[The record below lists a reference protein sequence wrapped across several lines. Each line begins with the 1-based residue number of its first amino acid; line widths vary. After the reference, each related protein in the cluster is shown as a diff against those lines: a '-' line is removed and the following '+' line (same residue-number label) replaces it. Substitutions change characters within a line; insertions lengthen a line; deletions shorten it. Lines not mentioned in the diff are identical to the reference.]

1 MLWEQLERVMLTT
14 WSSYWSFDLKGCFSP
29 HSVLHWRRNLAIMPV
44 DEYWLCLPAFHVR
57 PFVQTVRMM
66 QSCPC
71 CSWFPGVLPLVPE
84 PSCIPAAL
92 PAGSRAAPPP
102 PFHTAPFSS
111 SQASF
116 STDPKLCLLPPTSD
130 GRQEENVQSGLVSLG
145 AFLIMKVKT
154 WFKKFCV
161 CVW

>member
-1 MLWEQLERVMLTT
+1 
-14 WSSYWSFDLKGCFSP
+14 
-29 HSVLHWRRNLAIMPV
+29 MPV

-71 CSWFPGVLPLVPE
+71 CCWFPGVLPLVPE

-102 PFHTAPFSS
+102 PLHTAPSSS

-145 AFLIMKVKT
+145 AFLITKVKT
-154 WFKKFCV
+154 
-161 CVW
+161 